1 MNSSFNFQEVFLYR
15 DVLLKGLWLTIQLTL
30 VSSVL
35 GFLFGIVC
43 ALAKDSSVAAIRVL
57 ATAYIEVIRNTPFLV
72 QLFFLFFGLSS
83 LGLKLS
89 ETQAAILAMTVN
101 LSAYAAEIIRAGI
114 QSIHRGQFEAGLSLG
129 MTRGQVFRHVILIPA
144 VEAVYPAL
152 TSQFIIV

>member
-1 MNSSFNFQEVFLYR
+1 MNSSFNFQEAFLYR

-83 LGLKLS
+83 LSLKLS

-144 VEAVYPAL
+144 VN
-152 TSQFIIV
+152 